1 MASKVYY
8 MNIDEDYYDNGEK
21 KTDLDKNIKNK
32 LIECFNKTITNI
44 KFYIKNIDKKKSLT
58 ILKISYFV
66 LFLYNFILFIQS
78 KNMNFFY
85 LFNIIIS
92 FIILIVMNIIA
103 NTFDIFIDDFMLS
116 EFKKTMIFLI
126 IILIFFSFIDIGI
139 IYISKMKLNISNSSI
154 IKAGFSI
161 IGQLII
167 SLLYIYILFKKI
179 ISIKKKNVNIER
191 KNNISDIEKRGYN
204 PQY

>member
-8 MNIDEDYYDNGEK
+8 MNIDDYDEK
-21 KTDLDKNIKNK
+21 KTDSNKNIKDK
-32 LIECFNKTITNI
+32 LIGCFNNTITNI
-44 KFYIKNIDKKKSLT
+44 KFYIKNIDKEKSLT
-58 ILKISYFV
+58 ILNFSYFA

-78 KNMNFFY
+78 KNMDFFY

-92 FIILIVMNIIA
+92 FIFLIVMNIIT
-103 NTFDIFIDDFMLS
+103 NTFDIFLDDFMLS
-116 EFKKTMIFLI
+116 ELKKTMIFLV
-126 IILIFFSFIDIGI
+126 IILIIFSFIDIII
-139 IYISKMKLNISNSSI
+139 IYISKMKLNIPNSSI
-154 IKAGFSI
+154 VKAGFSI

-191 KNNISDIEKRGYN
+191 KNNISDIEKGGI
-204 PQY
+204 